1 MFGNNKSK
9 DNSNNRNTSS
19 APSNALN
26 SLVQGTV
33 VEGDINSESDIRI
46 DGVIKG
52 TLTSSAKVIIGP
64 TGLVQGEITC
74 RNAMVEGRFEG
85 KISVS
90 ELLNVRE
97 TAEMSGEI
105 HTNKLV
111 VQSGAIFNVT
121 CSMGNQQQSNGTAGK
136 GKQAQEI
143 QTGQKEA
150 AKKRAS

>member
-9 DNSNNRNTSS
+9 DNSNNNRNTSS

-33 VEGDINSESDIRI
+33 VEGDIKSENDIRI

-85 KISVS
+85 VINVS

-105 HTNKLV
+105 YTNKLV
-111 VQSGAIFNVT
+111 VQSGAIFNVS
-121 CSMGNQQQSNGTAGK
+121 CSMGNQQQSNGAG

-143 QTGQKEA
+143 KSGQKET